1 MLLLIFY
8 LLNINYGGLAQRG
21 MWIRGIS
28 IASPDSI
35 PKILYLAEQLKITD
49 LYVQVVVGGY
59 AYYKSEIL
67 PRSEYLAKYAPLE
80 YDPLDSLIKLA
91 KIRNLR
97 IHAWINTFLIWSMD
111 SLPDSSRHVNYAHPD
126 WFLKDVYGRSM
137 FNYAPIERQ
146 NFGLEGTFLDPE
158 IGEVRAYLKSI
169 CTEVVTKYAVDGI
182 HLDFIRYPG
191 VFWGVKDTLLC
202 ALLAGLNNRDLRWL
216 TLLRYP
222 QLNFFNRFIIYNF
235 YLANKERQRNIKETL
250 YEIYSAVKRIDRKRI
265 LSCAF
270 VSSPS
275 RASYQYAQDWWNW
288 KGVIDYPVVMSYTP
302 DINLFKDFLNFSMY
316 HMPGSIMGIGFLWK
330 GMEMQAN
337 TEVDY
342 VRKNGGRG
350 ICFFDFASLD
360 TMADLNILTNS
371 SLVLSDTTTG
381 TNNSIKT
388 LDSLFFELPKTEW
401 VYAGMNYIKYG
412 EDLEFAKFLFSLS
425 LNPEQDFAKM
435 GLRREDFMNYIK
447 SDVAGFEHLKR
458 KLLLPDKRLLEPPS
472 REIEYTF
479 LKWKNS
485 DSSAVRMHA
494 KKLKKYDFKRI
505 IYPDAM
511 HPLARAVF
519 NAEKGEKKIV
529 ETRAGLYIFC
539 VKKIREGGRWI
550 KKDKIRAEAMPL
562 YIYWTIKEKFDELY
576 YGK

>member
-1 MLLLIFY
+1 MLLIIFC
-8 LLNINYGGLAQRG
+8 LLNIDNGVLAHRG
-21 MWIRGIS
+21 MWVRGIS
-28 IASPDSI
+28 IASPESI
-35 PKILYLAEQLKITD
+35 PNIINLVEQLKITD

-91 KIRNLR
+91 KMRNLR
-97 IHAWINTFLIWSMD
+97 IHAWVNTFLIWSMD
-111 SLPDSSRHVNYAHPD
+111 SLPDSTQHINYIHPD

-137 FNYAPIERQ
+137 LDYSPIERQ
-146 NFGLEGTFLDPE
+146 DFGLEGTFLDPE
-158 IGEVRAYLKSI
+158 IGEVREYLKSM
-169 CTEVVTKYAVDGI
+169 CTEVLAKYAVDGI

-191 VFWGVKDTLLC
+191 VFWGVNDTLLC
-202 ALLAGLNNRDLRWL
+202 ALLAGLNIRDLRWL

-222 QLNFFNRFIIYNF
+222 QLNLFNRYIIYNF
-235 YLANKERQRNIKETL
+235 YLANKERQRNIKETV
-250 YEIYSAVKRIDRKRI
+250 YEIYTAMKKCNKNRI
-265 LSCAF
+265 LSCAA

-275 RASYQYAQDWWNW
+275 RASYQYAQDWWQW

-302 DINLFKDFLNFSMY
+302 DIYLFKDFLNFSMY

-337 TEVDY
+337 TEIDF

-371 SLVLSDTTTG
+371 SLVLSDSMSS

-388 LDSLFFELPKTEW
+388 LDSIFFELPKTEW

-412 EDLEFAKFLFSLS
+412 EDLEFAKFLYSLS
-425 LNPEQDFAKM
+425 LNPEQDFRKM
-435 GLRREDFMNYIK
+435 GLNREDFVKYIQ
-447 SDVAGFEHLKR
+447 SDVAGFEHLRR
-458 KLLLPDKRLLEPPS
+458 KLLLPDDKLLEPPS
-472 REIEYTF
+472 KEIEYTF
-479 LKWKNS
+479 LKWENS
-485 DSSAVRMHA
+485 DSSAVRMRA
-494 KKLKKYDFKRI
+494 KKLKKYDFKKI

-511 HPLARAVF
+511 NPLARAVF
-519 NAEKGEKKIV
+519 DAEKGEKKIF
-529 ETRAGLYIFC
+529 ETRAGIYIFR

-550 KKDKIRAEAMPL
+550 KKDKIRADVMPL
-562 YIYWTIKEKFDELY
+562 YIYWTIKERFNELY

>member
-1 MLLLIFY
+1 MLLLIFC
-8 LLNINYGGLAQRG
+8 LLNVDNGVSAQRG
-21 MWIRGIS
+21 MWVRGIS

-67 PRSEYLAKYAPLE
+67 PRSEYLAKYASLE

-91 KIRNLR
+91 KMRNLR

-111 SLPDSSRHVNYAHPD
+111 SLPDSTRHVNYIHPD

-137 FNYAPIERQ
+137 LDYAPIERQ
-146 NFGLEGTFLDPE
+146 DFGLEGTFLDPE

-169 CTEVVTKYAVDGI
+169 CTEVLAKYAVDGI

-191 VFWGVKDTLLC
+191 FFWGVKDTLLC

-222 QLNFFNRFIIYNF
+222 QLNFFNRYIIYNF
-235 YLANKERQRNIKETL
+235 YLANKERQRNIKETV
-250 YEIYSAVKRIDRKRI
+250 YEIYTAMKKFDKNRI
-265 LSCAF
+265 LSCAA

-275 RASYQYAQDWWNW
+275 RASYQYAQDWWQW

-302 DINLFKDFLNFSMY
+302 DIYLFKDFLNFSMY

-337 TEVDY
+337 TEIDF

-360 TMADLNILTNS
+360 TMADLNILTNRS
-371 SLVLSDTTTG
+371 FVLSDSIPR
-381 TNNSIKT
+381 TNNSINT
-388 LDSLFFELPKTEW
+388 LSSLFFELPKTEW
-401 VYAGMNYIKYG
+401 ISAGMNYSKYG

-425 LNPEQDFAKM
+425 LNPEQDFIKM
-435 GLRREDFMNYIK
+435 GLNREDFVKCIQ

-458 KLLLPDKRLLEPPS
+458 KLLLPDDRLLEPPS
-472 REIEYTF
+472 REIEFTF
-479 LKWKNS
+479 LKWENS
-485 DSSAVRMHA
+485 DSSAVRMRA
-494 KKLKKYDFKRI
+494 KKLKKYDFKKI

-511 HPLARAVF
+511 NPLARAVF
-519 NAEKGEKKIV
+519 DADKGEKKIV
-529 ETRAGLYIFC
+529 ETRAGIYIFR
-539 VKKIREGGRWI
+539 VKKIRKGGRWI
-550 KKDKIRAEAMPL
+550 KKDKIRADVMPL
-562 YIYWTIKEKFDELY
+562 YIYWTIKEKFNELY